1 MRLQNKMD
9 IDTGFIAGS
18 KIAKL
23 SFLTLLGIGIAE
35 IAVGIIARSMV
46 LFADGVDSLG
56 DATISLIVWIGLYI
70 IKRNHNKKGLG
81 HYKIE
86 SLAALLAAIG
96 MVVMG
101 IIIAYNAI
109 NNLLNPHEIEHS
121 EIAMV
126 TIALAAIISG
136 YRAYQMHSIAK
147 KYNLLSLKTDANN
160 SIKDSAASVV
170 GFFSLLI
177 ASQIG
182 FTQMDSIGALM
193 ITAFIFSIAYVAIR
207 ESSLILLDIIKDPK
221 IIERLKNFI
230 ESNYNIRVLDI
241 YLRQLG
247 PYIHGEI
254 QVEVKGEMK
263 VIDFDKIVNEIESGV
278 KKEFPVIKR
287 LIITAEPK

>member
-1 MRLQNKMD
+1 MD

-18 KIAKL
+18 NIAKL

-35 IAVGIIARSMV
+35 IVVGIIAGSMV
-46 LFADGVDSLG
+46 LFADGIDSLG
-56 DATISLIVWIGLYI
+56 DATISLIVWIGLHI
-70 IKRNHNKKGLG
+70 IKQDHSKKGLVY
-81 HYKIE
+81 YKIE
-86 SLAALLAAIG
+86 SFAALLAAIG
-96 MVVMG
+96 MVIMG

-109 NNLLNPHEIEHS
+109 NNLINPHEIEHS
-121 EIAMV
+121 EIAMI

-136 YRAYQMHSIAK
+136 YRAYQMRSIAK

-182 FTQMDSIGALM
+182 FTQMDSIGALV
-193 ITAFIFSIAYVAIR
+193 ITAFIFSIAYIAIR

-221 IIERLKNFI
+221 IIDRLKNFI
-230 ESNYNIRVLDI
+230 ESNYNIHVLDI
-241 YLRQLG
+241 YLKQFG

-254 QVEVKGEMK
+254 QVEVKGDMK
-263 VIDFDKIVNEIESGV
+263 VIEFDKIVNEIEKGV
-278 KKEFPVIKR
+278 KKAFPVIKR
-287 LIITAEPK
+287 LIITAEPA

>member
-1 MRLQNKMD
+1 MD
-9 IDTGFIAGS
+9 IDAGFIAGS

-35 IAVGIIARSMV
+35 IVVGIIAHSMV

-70 IKRNHNKKGLG
+70 IKRSYNKKGLG

-136 YRAYQMHSIAK
+136 YRAYQMRSIAK

-182 FTQMDSIGALM
+182 FTQMDSIGALV

-221 IIERLKNFI
+221 IIEQLKNFI
-230 ESNYNIRVLDI
+230 ESNYNIHVLDI

-263 VIDFDKIVNEIESGV
+263 VIDFDKIVNEIEKGV